1 VSIIYMATLT
11 GVLSKYIKPYLPI
24 IISIIITIILVII
37 AAFYLIR
44 RNKQEKNKQ
53 FSDVANE
60 NRRTK
65 EAEILFFNVTWCPH
79 CKTAKPEWD
88 IFESQNSGRIV
99 NGYKVKCVNVDCTD
113 EEDTKVSSMM
123 NQYKIESFPTIKMN
137 KDNKVIEFDSKITS
151 TALES
156 FVNIMLAE

>member
-1 VSIIYMATLT
+1 MATLT
-11 GVLSKYIKPYLPI
+11 GVLSKYIRPYLPI

-65 EAEILFFNVTWCPH
+65 EAEILFFNVTWCV
-79 CKTAKPEWD
+79 
-88 IFESQNSGRIV
+88 Q
-99 NGYKVKCVNVDCTD
+99 
-113 EEDTKVSSMM
+113 
-123 NQYKIESFPTIKMN
+123 
-137 KDNKVIEFDSKITS
+137 
-151 TALES
+151 L
-156 FVNIMLAE
+156 